1 MEVGRLYLD
10 ANILILIGEGRD
22 ETTLLLTELVTT
34 RPDFVTSELT
44 LAELLVKPYRDGDEA
59 LVRRYEDWMFRGG
72 FMEAVPVEASTLRH
86 AALIRSRYRAVK
98 LPDAI
103 HLATA
108 VGHGCSH
115 MLSGDTRLPDR
126 IELHDTRWDVAHKPV
141 ALDVIR
147 PEASAL
153 RQILEAQAKS

>member
-22 ETTLLLTELVTT
+22 ETTSLLTELVTT
-34 RPDFVTSELT
+34 RTDFVTSELT

-59 LVRRYEDWMFRGG
+59 LVRRYEDWMFLGG
-72 FMEAVPVEASTLRH
+72 FMEAAPVETSTLRH
-86 AALIRSRYRAVK
+86 AALIRARYRTVK

-108 VGHGCSH
+108 IGHGCGH

-126 IELHDTRWDVAHKPV
+126 IELHDSRWGVAKKPV

-147 PEASAL
+147 PEASVL
-153 RQILEAQAKS
+153 RNILEAKAKS